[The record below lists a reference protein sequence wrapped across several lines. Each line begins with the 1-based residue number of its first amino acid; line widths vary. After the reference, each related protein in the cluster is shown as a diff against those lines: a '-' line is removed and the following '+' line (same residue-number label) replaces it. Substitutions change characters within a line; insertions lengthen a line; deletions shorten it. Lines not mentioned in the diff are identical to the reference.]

1 MVRIKDDDA
10 DRVFNDLE
18 MKMGQGGRLTRS
30 DLFPLLLAPLMSGN
44 MDICGRICRGMDIL
58 RMAQV
63 DADKDDIRHMEAVL
77 YALAIKFLNKTD
89 LAKVKEMMGMTL
101 LGQMLME
108 DGIKKGL
115 KKGEMTKLISQ
126 VMKKAKKGLSPEETA
141 EVLEEDLTVISR
153 IYNAVKEHPD
163 MDEDGIYRQL
173 HN

>member
-1 MVRIKDDDA
+1 
-10 DRVFNDLE
+10 
-18 MKMGQGGRLTRS
+18 
-30 DLFPLLLAPLMSGN
+30 
-44 MDICGRICRGMDIL
+44 
-58 RMAQV
+58 
-63 DADKDDIRHMEAVL
+63 
-77 YALAIKFLNKTD
+77 
-89 LAKVKEMMGMTL
+89 MTL

-108 DGIKKGL
+108 DGL
-115 KKGEMTKLISQ
+115 KKGEMIKLISQ